1 MIYDNDKFTKQ
12 LKTFLNAIG
21 GVQIADDRSF
31 INEDCYM
38 YAAFEFNGNEEIFC
52 GNIPSNR
59 YDATLNKIYID
70 KDKRGYPLDELIN
83 FYTAKID
90 LLNSEYKD
98 LLLKTDMEF
107 GKDYVNGFNV
117 IGWRKKMSYSSNFK
131 HSDIFT
137 QCSVKLV
144 KFINENSQ
152 LEECRR
158 CWQSTEDSNILLV
171 SSLGFNFLILIDDLA
186 ESLHTQSSEI
196 TKLI

>member
-1 MIYDNDKFTKQ
+1 MIYDNDRFNKQ
-12 LKTFLNAIG
+12 LKAFLNAIG
-21 GVQIADDRSF
+21 GVQIADDKSF
-31 INEDCYM
+31 IHEDCYI
-38 YAAFEFNGNEEIFC
+38 YTTFEFNGNEEMFC
-52 GNIPSNR
+52 GNTPSNR
-59 YDATLNKIYID
+59 YDATLNKIFID
-70 KDKRGYPLDELIN
+70 KEKRGYPLNELIDL
-83 FYTAKID
+83 YSAKIN

-107 GKDYVNGFNV
+107 GKDSVNGFNV

-131 HSDIFT
+131 YADIFT
-137 QCSVKLV
+137 QCSNKLV

-152 LEECRR
+152 LEDCRR